1 MKSNM
6 LKLWISNILFIIG
19 IGFLAVAGYKA
30 LNPVSNSI
38 LVKITDPASM
48 HNRVEGTP
56 LRIPVAAVNETA
68 TRIRLVGTNA
78 C

>member
-1 MKSNM
+1 MKTNT
-6 LKLWISNILFIIG
+6 LKLWAANILFVIG
-19 IGFLAVAGYKA
+19 VGLLGFSGYAA
-30 LNPVSNSI
+30 LNPASNLI
-38 LVKITDPASM
+38 LVKITDADSM
-48 HNRVEGTP
+48 QNRVEGTP